1 MNTLG
6 RQVTSERGA
15 ELIEF
20 ALILP
25 LLLLIM
31 LGIVDF
37 GFMFQRYEVL
47 TNAAREGAR
56 VAVLPGYTTADV
68 QARVCAY
75 VKTGG
80 VPLTGACPNPGNPV
94 ISVTNVPIPVAG
106 GPALGGKSVS
116 VRFTHTYMFVVRLPG
131 CSVDRSPRA
140 FRLRPS
146 PSCATNWRAPHECSR
161 VSHIQQQAT
170 P

>member
-6 RQVTSERGA
+6 RQVKSERGA

-31 LGIVDF
+31 LAIVDF

-56 VAVLPGYTTADV
+56 IAVLPGYTTADV

-75 VKTGG
+75 LQTGG
-80 VPLTGACPNPGNPV
+80 VPATGCPNPSNPTIV
-94 ISVTNVPIPVAG
+94 VTNQSIPMPAGAALTAKKVA
-106 GPALGGKSVS
+106 VT
-116 VRFTHTYMFVVRLPG
+116 FTHTYMFVGPIAGLFSGTFTTTFPIT
-131 CSVDRSPRA
+131 SVAIMRNELAS
-140 FRLRPS
+140 
-146 PSCATNWRAPHECSR
+146 AP
-161 VSHIQQQAT
+161 
-170 P
+170 

>member
-1 MNTLG
+1 MNRLG

-56 VAVLPGYTTADV
+56 IAVLPGYTTADV
-68 QARVCAY
+68 RARVCAY
-75 VKTGG
+75 VETGG
-80 VPLTGACPNPGNPV
+80 LPVTGGCPVPSNPA
-94 ISVTNVPIPVAG
+94 IAVTNVPIAMPA
-106 GPALGGKSVS
+106 GPALEGKSVT
-116 VRFTHTYMFVVRLPG
+116 VTFTHSYMFVGPIAGLFSGTFTTSFPIT
-131 CSVDRSPRA
+131 SVAVMRNELAS
-140 FRLRPS
+140 
-146 PSCATNWRAPHECSR
+146 AP
-161 VSHIQQQAT
+161 
-170 P
+170 

>member
-1 MNTLG
+1 MKNLKS
-6 RQVTSERGA
+6 RLKSERGA

-56 VAVLPGYTTADV
+56 IAVLPGYTTADV

-80 VPLTGACPNPGNPV
+80 LPLTGTCPNPGNPA
-94 ISVTNVPIPVAG
+94 ISVTNVSIAVPA
-106 GPALGGKSVS
+106 GPALTAKSVT
-116 VRFTHTYMFVVRLPG
+116 VTFTHSYMFVGPIAGLFSGTFTTTFPITSTAVMRNELA
-131 CSVDRSPRA
+131 S
-140 FRLRPS
+140 
-146 PSCATNWRAPHECSR
+146 AP
-161 VSHIQQQAT
+161 
-170 P
+170 

>member
-6 RQVTSERGA
+6 RQLKSERGA

-25 LLLLIM
+25 MLLLIM

-56 VAVLPGYTTADV
+56 VAVLPGYTAAHAS
-68 QARVCAY
+68 ARACAY
-75 VKTGG
+75 LQAGG

-94 ISVTNVPIPVAG
+94 IQVTNVTIPVAG
-106 GPALGGKSVS
+106 GPAMPARRVQVTL
-116 VRFTHTYMFVVRLPG
+116 THSYMFVGPIAGLFSGTFTTTFPLTSVAIMRNELP
-131 CSVDRSPRA
+131 S
-140 FRLRPS
+140 
-146 PSCATNWRAPHECSR
+146 AP
-161 VSHIQQQAT
+161 
-170 P
+170 

>member
-1 MNTLG
+1 MNTLN
-6 RQVTSERGA
+6 RQLKSERGA

-56 VAVLPGYTTADV
+56 VAVLPGYTTADAM
-68 QARVCAY
+68 ARACAY
-75 VKTGG
+75 VETGG
-80 VPLTGACPNPGNPV
+80 LPVTGDCPDPDNPD
-94 ISVTNVPIPVAG
+94 ISVADVTIPMPVGA
-106 GPALGGKSVS
+106 ALEGRSVT
-116 VRFTHTYMFVVRLPG
+116 VTFTHTYMFVGPIAGLFSGTFTNTFPIT
-131 CSVDRSPRA
+131 SVAVMRNEVAS
-140 FRLRPS
+140 
-146 PSCATNWRAPHECSR
+146 AP
-161 VSHIQQQAT
+161 
-170 P
+170 

>member
-1 MNTLG
+1 MASIDTLG
-6 RQVTSERGA
+6 RQVKSERGA

-75 VKTGG
+75 VETGG
-80 VPLTGACPNPGNPV
+80 VPLTGACPNPGNPAIV
-94 ISVTNVPIPVAG
+94 VTDVPIPVGAG
-106 GPALGGKSVS
+106 TPLEGKSVA
-116 VRFTHTYMFVVRLPG
+116 VTFNHTYMFVGPIAGLFSGTFTTSFPIT
-131 CSVDRSPRA
+131 SVAIMRNELAS
-140 FRLRPS
+140 
-146 PSCATNWRAPHECSR
+146 AP
-161 VSHIQQQAT
+161 
-170 P
+170 

>member
-6 RQVTSERGA
+6 RQLKSERGA

-25 LLLLIM
+25 MLLLIM

-56 VAVLPGYTTADV
+56 VAVLPGYTAADAS
-68 QARVCAY
+68 ARACAY
-75 VKTGG
+75 LQTGG
-80 VPLTGACPNPGNPV
+80 VPLTGACPNPGNPA
-94 ISVTNVPIPVAG
+94 IQVTNVTIPVAG
-106 GPALGGKSVS
+106 GPAMPARRVQVTL
-116 VRFTHTYMFVVRLPG
+116 THSYMFVGPIAGLFSGTFTTTFPIT
-131 CSVDRSPRA
+131 SVAIMRNELAS
-140 FRLRPS
+140 
-146 PSCATNWRAPHECSR
+146 AP
-161 VSHIQQQAT
+161 
-170 P
+170 